1 MDSLG
6 FSIYSILSTYDSFTC
21 FLSVWISFVSC
32 LIDVVR
38 TSSAILNRTGEDR
51 HSCLVPDVSGRV
63 RLFFFVYYFCVF
75 GFGEFLW
82 SYMWLVGS

>member
-1 MDSLG
+1 MISLETLPG
-6 FSIYSILSTYDSFTC
+6 KTGSSHL
-21 FLSVWISFVSC
+21 VG
-32 LIDVVR
+32 R